1 MKVNKVHAAVVAAL
15 TGAGGLYCHTA
26 FAQEGLEEIVVTATR
41 REQNLQDV
49 PISIVAITGEGL
61 EMRGLQNVENLNA
74 TVPNLSVMGS
84 GGGTGTSATSFRV
97 RGIPGV
103 GTYVDGVYQV
113 STAGM
118 LTEEFVDLDRL
129 EVLRGP
135 QGTLFG
141 RESIGGALRIWTK
154 RPTDEFGAQ
163 FKATLGTYDR
173 HDAIITANLPF
184 SENIKT
190 KFTYADANRDG
201 YITSRSTGQTGGGV
215 DQTTLNLDTLWTPT
229 EKLDIR
235 LQFGNYESQFIEP
248 RVADAVWLGA
258 GWYPATAGLLYDNA
272 GMPYSQISQM
282 SGFPG
287 GQTGQW
293 ENNSEITLPNTF
305 DRDQASLDVKLA
317 LTDKISLEFLTG
329 YTDLVTS
336 LYVDYDNSQWGLVED
351 TSNGHT
357 DLVSEEIQ
365 ITGGGDRVQWVAGI
379 FYWDTNTRT
388 RSVSYAM
395 EEFNVSPIGVGSGIA
410 HPSNDNARVAALYAT
425 PFCQNLAAIATTPPA
440 PVSTCPLAMANYKA
454 FSTLLATPMGGRLT
468 QTGNEGLALFGEVTL
483 SLTDKLTLAIGARQ
497 HDQDNYSQSMLP
509 TNQAPLFV
517 NREFAGDPLAGV
529 NHPASPRVPSE
540 FDKATGRASV
550 QYQFTDNIMGYVSYA
565 EGFNPGGSS
574 FINRPVTNELILNT
588 WTAEIIDNAE
598 IGLRSDLAN
607 GKLRLNATLFDT
619 TWDNAIAALAMRF
632 CDANGQNCQDTR
644 AVANQN
650 VGAAHATGV
659 ELEMI
664 IAPTDKL
671 MFNVNLGYLDTGYDE
686 ITVPTGPSAGYVAGE
701 TEFAQAP
708 DETIN
713 LGVQYDWGLGNGGT
727 LTTRLD
733 YSYVGQYWRA
743 NDPTL
748 RVRWYAGNG
757 TGIPEDYSDESGDFN
772 NFNARLTYT
781 PPEGNWDL
789 ALFGTN
795 LTDEYQLN
803 SGFFHGIW
811 GYDFATV
818 GRPREVAAS
827 LSFRF

>member
-1 MKVNKVHAAVVAAL
+1 MYQPAAS
-15 TGAGGLYCHTA
+15 
-26 FAQEGLEEIVVTATR
+26 AQEGLEEIVVTATR
-41 REQNLQDV
+41 REQNLQEV

-154 RPTDEFGAQ
+154 RPTDEFGAT
-163 FKATLGTYDR
+163 FKATLGSYDR
-173 HDAIITANLPF
+173 HDAIMTANLPF
-184 SENIKT
+184 GENFKT

-201 YITSRSTGQTGGGV
+201 YITSRTTGQTGGGV
-215 DQTTLNLDTLWTPT
+215 DQTTINIDNLWTPT
-229 EKLDIR
+229 ENLDIR
-235 LQFGNYESQFIEP
+235 LQVGNYESQFIEP

-329 YTDLVTS
+329 YTDLETS

-497 HDQDNYSQSMLP
+497 HDQDNYSQSMADEP
-509 TNQAPLFV
+509 SAAV
-517 NREFAGDPLAGV
+517 REREFAGIRW
-529 NHPASPRVPSE
+529 RVS
-540 FDKATGRASV
+540 
-550 QYQFTDNIMGYVSYA
+550 
-565 EGFNPGGSS
+565 
-574 FINRPVTNELILNT
+574 
-588 WTAEIIDNAE
+588 
-598 IGLRSDLAN
+598 
-607 GKLRLNATLFDT
+607 
-619 TWDNAIAALAMRF
+619 
-632 CDANGQNCQDTR
+632 
-644 AVANQN
+644 
-650 VGAAHATGV
+650 
-659 ELEMI
+659 
-664 IAPTDKL
+664 
-671 MFNVNLGYLDTGYDE
+671 
-686 ITVPTGPSAGYVAGE
+686 
-701 TEFAQAP
+701 
-708 DETIN
+708 
-713 LGVQYDWGLGNGGT
+713 
-727 LTTRLD
+727 
-733 YSYVGQYWRA
+733 
-743 NDPTL
+743 
-748 RVRWYAGNG
+748 
-757 TGIPEDYSDESGDFN
+757 
-772 NFNARLTYT
+772 
-781 PPEGNWDL
+781 
-789 ALFGTN
+789 
-795 LTDEYQLN
+795 
-803 SGFFHGIW
+803 
-811 GYDFATV
+811 
-818 GRPREVAAS
+818 RPRRGCPRSTKPPADRHSTSSRITSWAT
-827 LSFRF
+827 